1 MAGHRTRAKTEHPLF
16 GQAADLPA
24 NQLPTIGDALKL
36 ILKNK
41 SEDQE
46 GNTRF
51 GDKNLAIKEAAQD
64 ITNHWIKAVA
74 DRTKVPL
81 LPQKLVEGRLRKLYD
96 KGIGIVKNRK
106 QKEVPVF
113 QTDMQKLF
121 DICSCTCPDI
131 SCKLAKCQLKQCDGF
146 HLDCRCDVKVPKRE
160 IMFLLD
166 QRRSR
171 KMRIDKVDPKVTKL
185 WERSEERDA
194 AEVLRAVQYE
204 EKKKQDLANHNKAQ
218 QEFALLDAND
228 NEEIHSED
236 VEEEYLPTMAMMKEN
251 SSQNRTR
258 LPKTAEACDRYLVS
272 DRAGAA
278 IASAVLRDYGIITE
292 EDPSQVVGPRKL
304 ADERHRYRMERRD
317 QVKNDRDEITSLY
330 FDGKKTATR
339 VMKQNPKTGR
349 WSPRMQVEDHY
360 VMIVEPGSQYLSHVT
375 PPSGHGKVIAE
386 TIYRYL
392 EEEDLLDQPI
402 YVIGADG
409 TNSNVGAEHGA
420 IHYLEMMLGKPLHYL
435 ICQLHGN
442 ELPFRAVF
450 YFYDGKTKG
459 PEHWTGPVGRSIKAT
474 VSTLPVVAFQ
484 QIPSPDFPSLP
495 DVVVDD
501 LSWDQKYLYRICLAV
516 ITGSVEDDLA
526 AIEPGPACVSR
537 WNTLWCRICRVY
549 VGTIRPSPELKRIVS
564 MIIMFSAPMWF
575 IIKCNPGVT
584 KGPLNTFRSLQL
596 LKNLNAAKKKVAKKA
611 IQRNAFF
618 AHTDQLLLAMCADED
633 EAVRRKAV
641 GLIRKLREEQQV
653 QDDEDEEV
661 ESESDDGLLDD
672 DQDLLM
678 YTDDEEE
685 EEDVDEEGDE
695 EIELDMSIR
704 EVRVP
709 RLKWQAH
716 SYHTMINWKKEL
728 VTEPPFLSSLTDEQL
743 ISILDC
749 PLQVP
754 LWLNNTQ
761 AVERGIKAVT
771 EAATAVTGQ
780 VERDGFIKQRMYSRK
795 LMPKFN
801 SKKDFN
807 VKI

>member
-1 MAGHRTRAKTEHPLF
+1 MASHRTRAKTEHPLF
-16 GQAADLPA
+16 GQAADLSA
-24 NQLPTIGDALKL
+24 NQLPTIGDVLKL
-36 ILKNK
+36 VLKYK
-41 SEDQE
+41 AGDQE

-64 ITNHWIKAVA
+64 VTNLWIKAVA

-81 LPQKLVEGRLRKLYD
+81 LPQKLIEGRLRKLYD

-106 QKEVPVF
+106 QKEFPAF

-131 SCKLAKCQLKQCDGF
+131 SCKQANCQLKQCDGF

-171 KMRIDKVDPKVTKL
+171 SMRIDKVDAKVTKL
-185 WERSEERDA
+185 WERSEEREN
-194 AEVLRAVQYE
+194 AEVLRAVQHE
-204 EKKKQDLANHNKAQ
+204 EKKKQDLINNNKAQ
-218 QEFALLDAND
+218 QEFALLDDTA
-228 NEEIHSED
+228 NEEIQSEAED
-236 VEEEYLPTMAMMKEN
+236 EDYVPTMAIMVEN

-292 EDPSQVVGPRKL
+292 EDTCQVIGPRKL

-317 QVKNDRDEITSLY
+317 QVKNDRDDITSLY

-339 VMKQNPKTGR
+339 VLKQNPKTGR
-349 WSPRMQVEDHY
+349 WSPKMEVQDHY

-375 PPSGHGKVIAE
+375 PPSGHGRVIAE
-386 TIYRYL
+386 TIYKYL

-409 TNSNVGAEHGA
+409 NVGAEHRA

-459 PEHWTGPVGRSIKAT
+459 PEHWSGPVGSSIKAN
-474 VSTLPVVAFQ
+474 VSSLPVVSFQ
-484 QIPSPDFPSLP
+484 TIPSPDFPSLP

-549 VGTIRPSPELKRIVS
+549 AGTIRPSPELKRIAS

-575 IIKCNPGVT
+575 IIKCNPGIT
-584 KGPLNTFRSLQL
+584 KGPLNTFKSLQL
-596 LKNLNAAKKKVAKKA
+596 LKNLNAAEKKVAKKA

-618 AHTDQLLLAMCADED
+618 AHTDQLLLTMCADED
-633 EAVRRKAV
+633 EIVRRKAV
-641 GLIRKLREEQQV
+641 MLIRKLREDQQV
-653 QDDEDEEV
+653 QDDDDEEV
-661 ESESDDGLLDD
+661 GSESDDELSDD
-672 DQDLLM
+672 YQDLFI
-678 YTDDEEE
+678 YTDDEEEE
-685 EEDVDEEGDE
+685 EEDVDEEE
-695 EIELDMSIR
+695 YE
-704 EVRVP
+704 
-709 RLKWQAH
+709 
-716 SYHTMINWKKEL
+716 
-728 VTEPPFLSSLTDEQL
+728 
-743 ISILDC
+743 
-749 PLQVP
+749 
-754 LWLNNTQ
+754 
-761 AVERGIKAVT
+761 
-771 EAATAVTGQ
+771 
-780 VERDGFIKQRMYSRK
+780 
-795 LMPKFN
+795 
-801 SKKDFN
+801 
-807 VKI
+807 